1 MIINQVIVIFSSLAK
16 QVSPFKKLPILVC
29 FACFVCAPGQAQTKK
44 VDSLRQVYYTSVNKE
59 QQLQTLFALCDQ
71 VNSINLDSL
80 NLYTAKAFSLASSTN
95 NRLGQIQTA
104 FYRATYF
111 TKTSKLPVAAAII
124 DSAINVLNKKEDVPL
139 RYRFLILK
147 TNILVRSDKQKEA
160 INNGLELLHAA
171 EQSNDYL
178 TQIRAKIGIGWAYME
193 IEQYRNALNWF
204 LDAVAMEKTIAMEK
218 RQPSLYS
225 NIAAVY
231 NNLYK
236 NDSAEI
242 FCKLAIEL
250 AKKKDDLTFQANAY
264 FIYAGIYSDGS
275 SQAKSEQLLEEG
287 LRIRRLIGDPF
298 YIVSDIFQ
306 IGSFYATIHETDKG
320 IALLKEGIA
329 MAHQNNMY
337 VKLPIL
343 FTALA
348 ENYKAAGNYQL
359 YSNALDTLIVLKDSL
374 YKKNSAEAL
383 AEMQTKYEVQKKEN
397 TIIQQQYDIT
407 KKNYF
412 IYSIIGILAATLL
425 FGLAF
430 FQNRKKSQALH
441 LQAMEIEQKRKITQA
456 VMQAEEEERKR
467 IAGDLHDSVAQK
479 MVVAKLN
486 LEALANQLQLQ
497 EPGQKIYNNISTL
510 LEESTAEVRDL
521 SHSMMPQDFAL
532 TGLADT
538 IKNFLDKIVS
548 PNLHI
553 YFNASGNFTF
563 IEENTA
569 LMVYRVVQECVQNVL
584 KHAQATKLHV
594 TVNAE
599 NNELDIT
606 LEDNGIGFNINNPNL
621 VNSNGLKNIQ
631 SRILYLNGKVD
642 INSTP
647 GNGTMIAFYIPLH
660 QQ

>member
-1 MIINQVIVIFSSLAK
+1 
-16 QVSPFKKLPILVC
+16 
-29 FACFVCAPGQAQTKK
+29 
-44 VDSLRQVYYTSVNKE
+44 
-59 QQLQTLFALCDQ
+59 
-71 VNSINLDSL
+71 
-80 NLYTAKAFSLASSTN
+80 
-95 NRLGQIQTA
+95 
-104 FYRATYF
+104 
-111 TKTSKLPVAAAII
+111 
-124 DSAINVLNKKEDVPL
+124 
-139 RYRFLILK
+139 
-147 TNILVRSDKQKEA
+147 
-160 INNGLELLHAA
+160 
-171 EQSNDYL
+171 
-178 TQIRAKIGIGWAYME
+178 
-193 IEQYRNALNWF
+193 
-204 LDAVAMEKTIAMEK
+204 
-218 RQPSLYS
+218 
-225 NIAAVY
+225 
-231 NNLYK
+231 
-236 NDSAEI
+236 
-242 FCKLAIEL
+242 
-250 AKKKDDLTFQANAY
+250 
-264 FIYAGIYSDGS
+264 
-275 SQAKSEQLLEEG
+275 
-287 LRIRRLIGDPF
+287 
-298 YIVSDIFQ
+298 
-306 IGSFYATIHETDKG
+306 
-320 IALLKEGIA
+320 
-329 MAHQNNMY
+329 
-337 VKLPIL
+337 
-343 FTALA
+343 
-348 ENYKAAGNYQL
+348 
-359 YSNALDTLIVLKDSL
+359 
-374 YKKNSAEAL
+374 
-383 AEMQTKYEVQKKEN
+383 
-397 TIIQQQYDIT
+397 
-407 KKNYF
+407 
-412 IYSIIGILAATLL
+412 
-425 FGLAF
+425 
-430 FQNRKKSQALH
+430 
-441 LQAMEIEQKRKITQA
+441 
-456 VMQAEEEERKR
+456 
-467 IAGDLHDSVAQK
+467 